1 MARVSS
7 QNFTNPIKSITYI
20 PDGYINLVGK
30 YVSGSD
36 VTLKAGTVVKI
47 NFTTM
52 EITAASS
59 SAKGNA
65 IVFTDTD
72 VVANE
77 GTPVTVL
84 IQGIVDKAKLDSTS
98 LANIDTAN
106 QRIVVVG

>member
-30 YVSGSD
+30 YASGSD
-36 VTLKAGTVVKI
+36 IELKAGTVVNV
-47 NFTTM
+47 NFATM
-52 EITAASS
+52 AIIPATSS
-59 SAKGNA
+59 NKGNA
-65 IVFTDTD
+65 IVFADTK

-77 GTPVTVL
+77 NTPVTVL